1 MPAPPRPPKEKGP
14 DIHEAIKDAETRPLD
29 FPAKERAAYVRGMVR
44 KVQELKTAGRSADDI
59 ETELPEFKRDHPH
72 LFEMMTSP
80 EGYDASMLEM
90 MLSML
95 DRMGDGQVNH
105 HRASVAIGQRLSQA
119 YLPQAPGKKE

>member
-1 MPAPPRPPKEKGP
+1 MPASPRPPKEKGP

-59 ETELPEFKRDHPH
+59 ETELPEFKREHPH

-105 HRASVAIGQRLSQA
+105 HRASVAIGQRLSQV

>member
-1 MPAPPRPPKEKGP
+1 MPPTPRPPKDKGP
-14 DIHEAIKDAETRPLD
+14 NIHEAIKEAETRSLD
-29 FPAKERAAYVRGMVR
+29 FPAKERAAYVREMVR
-44 KVQELKTAGRSADDI
+44 KVQELKTAGRCADDI
-59 ETELPEFKRDHPH
+59 EAELPEFKQNHPH

-95 DRMGDGQVNH
+95 DKMGEGQVNH
-105 HRASVAIGQRLSQA
+105 HKASVAIGQRLSQA